1 MSKFQVEINKQS
13 YEVDAPDERTA
24 WAWANQTH
32 QNDEQEKKKAVDT
45 EVASMREGN
54 ALMRG
59 ARGAGASLQ
68 NDLYGL
74 KELAFDLTPEN
85 QKTIAA
91 NKQFLKEDT
100 AGKVGGFGADVAA
113 FALPGGYA
121 LKSARALP
129 AAMKLAK
136 AFPLL
141 APLAG
146 NAALDAGLSAAYS
159 TDDRSDAALAG
170 GLGSAG
176 GQLALRGLGRALGG
190 VFTPSDA
197 ARRLMDRGI
206 QPTVGQSVGGLANR
220 TEQAIA
226 GIPIVGGP
234 INRAR
239 TRTNEEVLR
248 EGARLSD
255 RNIDLYRG
263 NPGIV
268 DLPKNVTGDE
278 LLKVV
283 NSNAD
288 ALYDN
293 VLARIGNINMSNSLQ
308 GLSILAKKESAAR
321 SIKDPSLQTFIDETI
336 APALSRSGTMDGF
349 TWKRIDSQLGQNAA
363 TYSTS
368 SAASDRQLGAVYKEL
383 REWWRGDLQDKV
395 PIHLSEQLK
404 SADAAWREAIPLERA
419 AATARASRR
428 GGLPTGDE
436 LMASTKVGDRSP
448 LDRNQ
453 RYDPNE
459 MEALAKDASEATGN
473 TLGDSGT
480 ALRSAAMLGV
490 SGAGAGLAGI
500 VPTAATLAASRAAT
514 QIGYLRPVQR
524 ALLGGY
530 GPQKAM
536 QDALRRYS
544 PYAGDLGASFISE

>member
-54 ALMRG
+54 ALVRG

-226 GIPIVGGP
+226 GIPIVGSP

-514 QIGYLRPVQR
+514 QIGYLRPVQK

-530 GPQKAM
+530 GKQKAM